1 MFMFIENYRKNQSL
15 IAILFAF
22 GIIIA
27 IFHNMNMKNN
37 NTEDPVEKKTELAKT
52 LLSMFSIAAAALF
65 GISEPAARFVSK
77 LFSLYGVLP
86 FLGIGLFIISLFFCF
101 LRTFS
106 RKE

>member
-1 MFMFIENYRKNQSL
+1 
-15 IAILFAF
+15 
-22 GIIIA
+22 
-27 IFHNMNMKNN
+27 MKNN